1 MKDLLTAEGLVA
13 HMEKKGITFNRI
25 TKEDA
30 QIFLVHHFLINY
42 TF

>member
-25 TKEDA
+25 PWKGFVKAT
-30 QIFLVHHFLINY
+30 IY
-42 TF
+42 